1 MRRLILAL
9 ALVALGTAAET
20 ASAQQR
26 QNVILYIGDGFGTAP
41 KTAARM
47 ALGQGQPGS
56 RFSSDPN
63 FQLLQL
69 DRLPFTGSVTTHSL
83 NSWVTDSGP
92 GASVYASGQAG
103 KIDNEYIGF
112 SPTTN
117 QSVETI
123 LEQAKRAGYAV
134 GLVSTARITHATPAA
149 FASHV
154 WNRDLEDY
162 IAAQYVTSTQEE
174 YAALMSAGNRTYDA
188 ARDWELP
195 APKLGVRLDVALG
208 GGARHF
214 LPSTVAAAGCTASPN
229 AVLRDR
235 NGATITNPNNTAN
248 TLALSGR
255 RGDCADV
262 VKFARDRG
270 AVYVNSRD
278 ALLGLDLTQ
287 FTASNNA
294 TLLGLFTNSHV
305 SYEQERQLYA
315 GYEPSLEEM
324 TRLAVE
330 VLSRKSPKGF
340 FLMVESGRI
349 DHMEHGNVGGVAAV
363 GTTLTVEANRETF
376 PSDGAAANGGRD
388 RIAGV
393 YGSDYMIK
401 EVLQYDYALGVGRE
415 LLGNL
420 SRGRTIIMTTSDHE
434 CGGFAAVTLNDPA
447 SPTTARTY
455 ASEPTR
461 TGGFLPVP
469 TNVTRGGNWFPNYTM
484 ASFQGRMYP
493 QVAADGRRIVVAY
506 ASNPLTNGNGSQV
519 GATPGNHTPTDV
531 WIGAEDNVSGDFA
544 RRITGRGLLDNTDL
558 YPIMRD
564 FLGVTPTVATDETPD
579 GATFGLSAPRPNPT
593 LGGTAFTLTL
603 DRAQPV
609 QIEVVDALGRRVALV
624 QPSTDMAAGAHQVR
638 WDGAVA
644 PGLYFLRATAG
655 GRVATQATT
664 VVR

>member
-20 ASAQQR
+20 ATAQQR

-41 KTAARM
+41 KTATRM
-47 ALGQGQPGS
+47 ALGQGQTGS
-56 RFSSDPN
+56 RFSTDPN

-92 GASVYASGQAG
+92 GASVYASGQPG

-112 SPTTN
+112 SPTSN

-149 FASHV
+149 FASHS

-162 IAAQYVTSTQEE
+162 IAAQYVTSTREE
-174 YAALMSAGNRTYDA
+174 YEALMSSGNRTYDA
-188 ARDWELP
+188 ARDWVLP

-214 LPSTVAAAGCTASPN
+214 LPSTAAAAGCPASPN

-235 NGATITNPNNTAN
+235 AGATIANPNGAGTVS
-248 TLALSGR
+248 LSGR
-255 RGDCADV
+255 RGDCTDV

-278 ALLGLDLTQ
+278 ALLGLDLAQ
-287 FTASNNA
+287 FTPGNNA

-315 GYEPSLEEM
+315 PYEPSLEEM
-324 TRLAVE
+324 TRIAVA
-330 VLSRKSPKGF
+330 VLERKSPKGF

-349 DHMEHGNVGGVAAV
+349 DHMEHGNVGGVRAE
-363 GTTLTVEANRETF
+363 GTTLTVEANREAF
-376 PSDGAAANGGRD
+376 PSDGVATGGGRD

-401 EVLQYDYALGVGRE
+401 EVLQYDYALGVGRQ
-415 LLGNL
+415 LIGDL
-420 SRGRTIIMTTSDHE
+420 SRGRTIILTTSDHE
-434 CGGFAAVTLNDPA
+434 CGGFAAVSLNDPG

-455 ASEPTR
+455 ANEPTR

-469 TNVTRGGNWFPNYTM
+469 TNVTRGGSWFPNYTM

-493 QVAADGRRIVVAY
+493 QVAPDGRRIVVAY
-506 ASNPLTNGNGSQV
+506 ASNPLTNGNGATV

-531 WIGAEDNVSGDFA
+531 WIGAEDNVNGDFA

-564 FLGVTPTVATDETPD
+564 FLGVTATVSAGETPD
-579 GATFGLSAPRPNPT
+579 GETFGLSAPRPNPT
-593 LGGTAFTLTL
+593 LGGAAFTLSL

-609 QIEVVDALGRRVALV
+609 QIEVVDTLGRRVALV
-624 QPSTDMAAGAHQVR
+624 QPSTEMAAGDHQVR
-638 WDGAVA
+638 WDGSAA
-644 PGLYFLRATAG
+644 PGLYFVRATAG

>member
-1 MRRLILAL
+1 MRRLLLAL

-26 QNVILYIGDGFGTAP
+26 QNVILYIGDGFGTSP
-41 KTAARM
+41 KTATRM
-47 ALGQGQPGS
+47 ALGQGQSGS
-56 RFSSDPN
+56 RFSTDPN
-63 FQLLQL
+63 FHLLQL
-69 DRLPFTGSVTTHSL
+69 DRLPYTGSVTTHSL

-92 GASVYASGQAG
+92 GANVYASGQVG
-103 KIDNEYIGF
+103 KTDNETVGF
-112 SPTTN
+112 DLASN

-154 WNRDLEDY
+154 WSRDLEDY
-162 IAAQYVTSTQEE
+162 IAAQYVTSTREE
-174 YAALMSAGNRTYDA
+174 YEALMSAGNRTYDA
-188 ARDWELP
+188 ARDWVLP

-214 LPSTVAAAGCTASPN
+214 LPSTVASANCIPSANT
-229 AVLRDR
+229 VLRDR
-235 NGATITNPNNTAN
+235 TGAPVANPNGAGTV
-248 TLALSGR
+248 ALSGR
-255 RGDCADV
+255 RADCADV
-262 VKFARDRG
+262 VQFARDRG

-278 ALLGLDLTQ
+278 ALLGLDLAQ
-287 FTASNNA
+287 FTAGNAA

-324 TRLAVE
+324 TRIAIAVLE
-330 VLSRKSPKGF
+330 RKSPKGF

-349 DHMEHGNVGGVAAV
+349 DHMEHGNVGGVAAA
-363 GTTLTVEANRETF
+363 GTALTVEANRETF
-376 PSDGAAANGGRD
+376 PADGVATNGGRA

-401 EVLQYDYALGVGRE
+401 EVLQFDYAIGAGRE
-415 LLGNL
+415 LVGDL
-420 SRGRTIIMTTSDHE
+420 SRGRTVLLSTSDHE
-434 CGGFAAVTLNDPA
+434 CGGFASVSLNDVA
-447 SPTTARTY
+447 SPTTSRTY
-455 ASEPTR
+455 ANEPTR
-461 TGGFLPVP
+461 TGGFLPTP
-469 TNVTRGGNWFPNYTM
+469 THITRGAAWFPNYTM
-484 ASFQGRMYP
+484 APFQGRMYP

-506 ASNPLTNGNGSQV
+506 GSNPLTNGNGTALT
-519 GATPGNHTPTDV
+519 ATPGNHTPMDI
-531 WIGAEDNVSGDFA
+531 WIGAEDNVNGDVA

-564 FLGVTPTVATDETPD
+564 FLGVRATVAVDETPG

-593 LGGTAFTLTL
+593 LGGAAFTLSL

-609 QIEVVDALGRRVALV
+609 QIEVVDTLGRRVALV
-624 QPSTDMAAGAHQVR
+624 QPSTEMTAGDHQVR
-638 WDGAVA
+638 WDGAAA
-644 PGLYFLRATAG
+644 PGLYFVRATAG